1 MVKSFVAF
9 RTRRI
14 LERGQHGLEFHEQE
28 GGVHHPALGA
38 SGMNA
43 FAVRRH
49 HGGSGVEVFIL
60 DFSQPSS
67 VHRVGKIRA
76 EACHVKVIRAAPY
89 FLIRGEG
96 DPDVSVGAFRMQQEG
111 GGHVHD
117 FRNARLVVRA
127 KQGFPVRHHQVLA
140 GIFLQ
145 FRKDGRGKHHAPL
158 PVQHNVT
165 PVIGMHDGRVYAAAR
180 HAGSRVHMRHPADG
194 GNLFPDVGR
203 DGGVHDAGSFI
214 KLRLRPISRSSAASI
229 RASTVWP
236 GVDGTVP
243 ESGDDCVPTPA
254 YLKKRSKT
262 DIFIRKIKD
271 CCKV

>member
-1 MVKSFVAF
+1 
-9 RTRRI
+9 
-14 LERGQHGLEFHEQE
+14 
-28 GGVHHPALGA
+28 
-38 SGMNA
+38 MNA

-49 HGGSGVEVFIL
+49 HSGSGVEVFIL

-67 VHRVGKIRA
+67 VHRVGKVRA

-214 KLRLRPISRSSAASI
+214 KLRLRPHFPQFCGQHSGQHGLAGGGRHGS
-229 RASTVWP
+229 
-236 GVDGTVP
+236 GVRGRLRTHARIP
-243 ESGDDCVPTPA
+243 Q
-254 YLKKRSKT
+254 KT
-262 DIFIRKIKD
+262 I
-271 CCKV
+271 